1 MATLAEQLSTE
12 QVASLKGIGQ
22 TKQSRRRNQ
31 SHVVRRETAF
41 ERLTRP
47 VENVVRVSPEQLKAL
62 NSIATAQEGRGRGWR
77 RAQSQERV
85 G

>member
-1 MATLAEQLSTE
+1 MATLADQLSKD
-12 QVASLKGIGQ
+12 QVESLKGIGQ
-22 TKQSRRRNQ
+22 GKRRDPGNWGQAERP
-31 SHVVRRETAF
+31 ETAF
-41 ERLTRP
+41 ERLTSP
-47 VENVVRVSPEQLKAL
+47 IANVVRVTPEQLKAL